1 MKPDIQRMHEVWSN
15 LMIDS
20 RRPTDLPQLHFNEII
35 SSVFPCGPSYHY
47 IIDFYDMSIASMSS
61 GFFEAH
67 GIAPEEIK
75 NINDILSLIH
85 AEDIDF
91 VSKAEKKILG
101 YIYDTLGKE
110 KFTRYKASYNF
121 RFRKTDGSYGLF
133 NHQSLILTMDENNNF
148 IKSLNIHTDIS
159 HLTDKNN
166 YKVSLIGLMGEPSF
180 LNMEVLDDRIKL
192 NLEKSF
198 SKRELEIVGLIAAGR
213 KTKEIAEELNIALD
227 TVKAHRKN
235 ILVKSGCKNMAELT
249 AKSISEGWI

>member
-1 MKPDIQRMHEVWSN
+1 MHEVWSN
-15 LMIDS
+15 LMIAD
-20 RRPTDLPQLHFNEII
+20 RRPTDLPQLNFDDII
-35 SSVFPCGPSYHY
+35 SSVFSIGPCYYY
-47 IIDFYDMSIASMSS
+47 IIDFYDMSIANMSP

-67 GIAPEEIK
+67 GIAPQEIK

-85 AEDIDF
+85 AEDMDF
-91 VSKAEKKILG
+91 VSKAEKKTLG
-101 YIYDTLGKE
+101 YLYNMLGAE
-110 KFTRYKASYNF
+110 KCTRYKASYNF
-121 RFRKTDGSYGLF
+121 RFRKADGSYGLF

-148 IKSLNIHTDIS
+148 IKSLNIHTDVS

-180 LNMEVLDDRIKL
+180 LNMDVLDDRAKL
-192 NLEKSF
+192 ALENSF
-198 SKRELEIVGLIAAGR
+198 SKREIEIVSLIAAGC
-213 KTKEIAEELNIALD
+213 KTKEISKKLNIALD

>member
-1 MKPDIQRMHEVWSN
+1 MKPDIERMHEVWNN
-15 LMIDS
+15 LMIAD
-20 RRPTDLPQLHFNEII
+20 RRPTDLPQVNFNEII
-35 SSVFPCGPSYHY
+35 SSVFSVGPSYHY
-47 IIDFYDMSIASMSS
+47 IIDFYDMSIANMSS
-61 GFFEAH
+61 GFFDAH
-67 GIAPEEIK
+67 GIAPQEIK

-85 AEDIDF
+85 ADDMDF
-91 VSKAEKKILG
+91 VSKAEKKTLA
-101 YIYDTLGKE
+101 YIYDTLGAE

-121 RFRKTDGSYGLF
+121 RFRKADGSYGLF

-166 YKVSLIGLMGEPSF
+166 HKVSLIGLMGEPSF
-180 LNMEVLDDRIKL
+180 LNMEVLDDRVKIAFE
-192 NLEKSF
+192 NSF
-198 SKRELEIVGLIAAGR
+198 SKREIEIISLIAAGR
-213 KTKEIAEELNIALD
+213 QTKEIAKKLNIALD